1 MPQPLIHD
9 DHRAPTVRTNADCTA
24 PLSAS
29 WTGSLGQQLK
39 LPAALILLGILA
51 LAIDV
56 PLSRKLVRDDA
67 LLFLDKALE
76 AVEPFGHAVTVV
88 LLIGGIFVCDLKR
101 RRALPRVLASAL
113 GAGIAADL
121 VKLCVSRVRPYDY
134 DLAGGV
140 FDSFRGW
147 LPGLLGPR
155 AGGSF
160 PSAHVATAAG
170 LAVALCTLFPRGR
183 WWFIMVTG
191 LVALQRVE
199 TGAHFL
205 SDACWGAAVGYTF
218 ALLLFRPGLI
228 SSWFD
233 RWEAATGR
241 ERADAPPQHA
251 VATNGLARTEQ
262 LASAPAGAIL
272 SVRPRSLPEP
282 EPVSSLSLVV
292 PIYNECENIPRM
304 YEALQPVL
312 AQLPLEYEIIFVD
325 DGSQDGSAEQ
335 LQCLAARDSR
345 VRVVTFRRNFG
356 QTAAMNAGM
365 HLATGDAV
373 VLLDGDLQNDPADI
387 PMMLGKLAEGYDL
400 VHGWRRDRQDRF
412 IDRRLPSIIANW
424 VISKVTGFPIHDLGC
439 TLKVLRRDI
448 AHDLNLY
455 GEMHRFIPVL
465 AHCRG
470 ARCAE
475 VVTRH
480 HARQYG
486 TSKYGISRTLR
497 VILDLVTVQFLTRY
511 LVSPMKL
518 FGKLGVAGVLL
529 GCACGASTVL
539 MKLLQGTDMTGN
551 PLLLASA
558 FAMLLGTQFFCL
570 GVLGEVASR
579 TYFES
584 QDRASYAI
592 RKLTNFNKGAPQSKA
607 A

>member
-1 MPQPLIHD
+1 MSHPSANQDPQAVRSDLGNSRFD
-9 DHRAPTVRTNADCTA
+9 APAA
-24 PLSAS
+24 LSS
-29 WTGSLGQQLK
+29 LWTGSLWQQLK
-39 LPAALILLGILA
+39 LPAVLIVLGILA
-51 LAIDV
+51 L
-56 PLSRKLVRDDA
+56 PLDMPLARKLVRDDA

-76 AVEPFGHAVTVV
+76 AVEPFGHAVAVV
-88 LLIGGIFVCDLKR
+88 LLIGGIFVCDVNR
-101 RRALPRVLASAL
+101 RRALPRVLLSAL
-113 GAGIAADL
+113 GAGIAADIL
-121 VKLCVSRVRPYDY
+121 KLMVSRVRPYDY

-140 FDSFRGW
+140 LDSFRGL

-160 PSAHVATAAG
+160 PSAHVATATG
-170 LAVALCTLFPRGR
+170 LAMALCTLFPRGR
-183 WWFIMVTG
+183 WWFAMVTG

-218 ALLLFRPGLI
+218 SLLIFRPGAI
-228 SSWFD
+228 SAWFD
-233 RWEAATGR
+233 RWEAKSHVEAVSATGPMAAAT
-241 ERADAPPQHA
+241 ADTEAP
-251 VATNGLARTEQ
+251 VVLSARHRT
-262 LASAPAGAIL
+262 
-272 SVRPRSLPEP
+272 LPEP
-282 EPVSSLSLVV
+282 EPVHSLSLVV
-292 PIYNECENIPRM
+292 PIFNERENIPRM
-304 YEALQPVL
+304 YAALQPVL
-312 AQLPLEYEIIFVD
+312 SQLPLEHEIIFVD
-325 DGSQDGSAEQ
+325 DGSQDGSAEE
-335 LQCLAARDSR
+335 LQALARRDSR

-373 VLLDGDLQNDPADI
+373 VLLDGDLQNDPSDI

-400 VHGWRRDRQDRF
+400 VHGWRRDRHDRF
-412 IDRRLPSIIANW
+412 LDRRLPSMIANW
-424 VISKVTGFPIHDLGC
+424 VISKVTGFPVHDLGC

-480 HARQYG
+480 HARQFG

-529 GCACGASTVL
+529 GFGCGAATLL
-539 MKLLQGTDMTGN
+539 MKLLQQVDMTGN
-551 PLLLASA
+551 PLLLASV
-558 FAMLLGTQFFCL
+558 FATMLGTQFFCL
-570 GVLGEVASR
+570 GVLGEVAAR

-592 RKLTNFNKGAPQSKA
+592 RKLTNFAEPEQARA

>member
-1 MPQPLIHD
+1 MPSAGQ
-9 DHRAPTVRTNADCTA
+9 RAELDVGL
-24 PLSAS
+24 PLSS
-29 WTGSLGQQLK
+29 TWVGSLWQQMK
-39 LPAALILLGILA
+39 LPAVLIALGILA
-51 LAIDV
+51 MSIDV
-56 PLSRKLVRDDA
+56 PLSRKLVKDDA
-67 LLFLDKALE
+67 LLFMDKALE
-76 AVEPFGHAVTVV
+76 AVEPFGHAVSVV
-88 LLIGGIFVCDLKR
+88 LLIGGIFVCDVAR

-113 GAGIAADL
+113 GAGIAADIL
-121 VKLCVSRVRPYDY
+121 KLMVSRVRPYDY

-147 LPGLLGPR
+147 LPGILGPR

-160 PSAHVATAAG
+160 PSAHVATATG

-183 WWFIMVTG
+183 WWFVMVTG
-191 LVALQRVE
+191 LVAMQRVE

-205 SDACWGAAVGYTF
+205 SDACWGAAVGYGF
-218 ALLLFRPGLI
+218 ALLLFRPGVI
-228 SSWFD
+228 SAWFD
-233 RWEAATGR
+233 RWEIHGWKSLAKLPALSTAIDT
-241 ERADAPPQHA
+241 ERADDSELPQGA
-251 VATNGLARTEQ
+251 VL
-262 LASAPAGAIL
+262 SA
-272 SVRPRSLPEP
+272 RPRTLPEP
-282 EPVSSLSLVV
+282 EPVDSLSLVV
-292 PIYNECENIPRM
+292 PIFNERENIPRM
-304 YEALQPVL
+304 YAVLQPVL
-312 AQLPLEYEIIFVD
+312 DQLPLKHEIIFVD
-325 DGSQDGSAEQ
+325 DGSQDGSAEE
-335 LQCLAARDSR
+335 LQVLARRDSR
-345 VRVVTFRRNFG
+345 VKVVTFRRNFG

-373 VLLDGDLQNDPADI
+373 VLLDGDLQNDPSDI
-387 PMMLGKLAEGYDL
+387 PMMLAKLAEGYDL
-400 VHGWRRDRQDRF
+400 VHGWRRDRHDRF
-412 IDRRLPSIIANW
+412 LDRRLPSMIANW
-424 VISKVTGFPIHDLGC
+424 VISKVTGFPVHDLGC

-480 HARQYG
+480 HARQFG

-529 GCACGASTVL
+529 GGGCGAATVL
-539 MKLLQGTDMTGN
+539 MKLLQQIDMTGN
-551 PLLLASA
+551 PLLLASV
-558 FAMLLGTQFFCL
+558 FATMLGMQFFCL
-570 GVLGEVASR
+570 GVLGEVAAR

-592 RKLTNFNKGAPQSKA
+592 RKLTNFDEREQSRA